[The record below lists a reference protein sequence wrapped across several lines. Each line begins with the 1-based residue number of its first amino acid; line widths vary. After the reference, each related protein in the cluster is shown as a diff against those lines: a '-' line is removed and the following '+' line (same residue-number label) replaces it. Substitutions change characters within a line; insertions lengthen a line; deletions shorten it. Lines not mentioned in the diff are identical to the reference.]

1 MARAAAKRTPR
12 PRTEHHGRQRRPGGG
27 GGVEQTL
34 FFQRIRRQAKWVF
47 VFLAVVFA
55 GSFVVFGVG
64 SGSTGIGDLLR
75 GNFGGIFGGG
85 SSSGS
90 PSIDKAQKAIAKNPK
105 NAQAYR
111 DLASAYEKQNDD
123 EGAIGALERYVE
135 LKPKDVGAMRELAAE
150 YDSRAQAEYSDY
162 QAAQFDEQAAQPSNF
177 GPAPNTPLGKA
188 LTSQPSPITEA
199 VGTAANVRV
208 NDARQRLQETLSA
221 QEQLY
226 AKIVKLDPADPQALL
241 QYAQSAQSSLDVA
254 AARAAY
260 QKFLKLFPDDPSV
273 PYAKQQ
279 LKTLAAAVS
288 PPSGG

>member
-12 PRTEHHGRQRRPGGG
+12 PKPEHHGRQRRPGGG
-27 GGVEQTL
+27 GGAEQTL

-47 VFLAVVFA
+47 VFLALVFA

-90 PSIDKAQKAIAKNPK
+90 PSIDKAQKEIEKNPK
-105 NAQAYR
+105 NAKAFR
-111 DLASAYEKQNDD
+111 DLASAYEKKNDD
-123 EGAIGALERYVE
+123 EGAIGALESYLA

-150 YDSRAQAEYSDY
+150 YDSRVQAEYTDY
-162 QAAQFDEQAAQPSNF
+162 QAAQFDAQASEPSNF
-177 GPAPNTPLGKA
+177 GPAPNTKLGKA
-188 LTSQPSPITEA
+188 LASKPSPITQA
-199 VGTAANVRV
+199 VGQAANVRV
-208 NDARQRLQETLSA
+208 NDALQRLQGTLAS

-226 AKIVKLDPADPQALL
+226 AKIAKLDPTDPQALL
-241 QYAQSAQSSLDVA
+241 QYAQSAQSAQDVA
-254 AARAAY
+254 GARAAY
-260 QKFLKLFPDDPSV
+260 TKFLKLFPDDPSAA
-273 PYAKQQ
+273 YAKQQ
-279 LKTLAAAVS
+279 LKALGPSVS